1 MAIDCRVF
9 QIDRAKDGVLAVR
22 QILRSQRIG
31 RRCALFGTRRAR
43 VIAPGVTV
51 NRQAILRGIACNVAL
66 IEGQH
71 VARGT
76 CALPTAGAQ
85 RHAQLLVG
93 QNPNGIARAKHGL
106 FIAIRRLAID
116 ISIVQHDRNPV
127 HNRRNGQAAAAAK
140 RYVIVFAVERIP
152 VVRGRLAVFRND
164 GQCLPGVH
172 RRCACGGKLAAAAL
186 NLQHWKERAGE
197 GLPLHG
203 RGERF
208 IGGDGRARRRFSP
221 EPGVAAGVPLRRHD
235 RVELGQEERAIGHRH
250 LGSAAVF
257 SGIDVHIE
265 TDLAAAESDAITD
278 RKACGINRS
287 ADTQSGRFDA
297 ASAEARIWRELNIL
311 RNDCAILCASKQ
323 VQRITAYAAAGHFA
337 RSCYGDGCSA
347 GIEHAAVQRARTAD
361 QRVYSKARVGDHS
374 ARRYGEGSDRPADGE
389 VRAASI
395 VVS

>member
-1 MAIDCRVF
+1 MAIDFRVF
-9 QIDRAKDGVLAVR
+9 QIDRAKDSVLAVR

-116 ISIVQHDRNPV
+116 ISIVQHDRKRAQRSSNG
-127 HNRRNGQAAAAAK
+127 RRNGQAAAAAQ
-140 RYVIVFAVERIP
+140 RHVITIVVVRIP
-152 VVRGRLAVFRND
+152 AVRGRHTVFRND
-164 GQCLPGVH
+164 GQGIQGLH

-186 NLQHWKERAGE
+186 NAQHGKERAGE

-203 RGERF
+203 RGELF
-208 IGGDGRARRRFSP
+208 VGSDGRARRRFSP

-235 RVELGQEERAIGHRH
+235 RVELGHEERAIGHRH
-250 LGSAAVF
+250 LGSADF
-257 SGIDVHIE
+257 IGCDVHLE
-265 TDLAAAESDAITD
+265 TDLAAAAEIDATTD

-287 ADTQSGRFDA
+287 DDSQSGRADA
-297 ASAEARIWRELNIL
+297 ASADAR
-311 RNDCAILCASKQ
+311 A
-323 VQRITAYAAAGHFA
+323 
-337 RSCYGDGCSA
+337 
-347 GIEHAAVQRARTAD
+347 
-361 QRVYSKARVGDHS
+361 
-374 ARRYGEGSDRPADGE
+374 
-389 VRAASI
+389 
-395 VVS
+395 